1 MPVTQSESER
11 ALGFGTATLH
21 EAAGRSGALPA
32 RLRPV
37 FPEARLAGPALPV
50 LVPVGDNLWIHRA
63 IYQAEPGAILV
74 VAATAADEFGYW
86 GEILSEAAVARRL
99 GGLVIDGGVRD
110 TVELRRVGFPVFS
123 AAVCIKGTLKDVV
136 GPGAIGRP
144 VTLGGVRVAPGDLI
158 VGDADGVVSLPADR
172 VDEVL
177 TASQA
182 RLDKEADVIKRLR
195 AGQSSLDIYGWPT
208 EAQA

>member
-1 MPVTQSESER
+1 MAATQSER
-11 ALGFGTATLH
+11 ALSFATATLH
-21 EAAGRSGALPA
+21 EAAGRIGALPA

-74 VAATAADEFGYW
+74 VAATAADDFGYW
-86 GEILSEAAVARRL
+86 GEILSEAALARGL

-110 TVELRRVGFPVFS
+110 TVELRQVGFPVFS
-123 AAVCIKGTLKDVV
+123 ATVCIRGTLKDAA

-144 VTLGGVRVAPGDLI
+144 FSLGGVRVTPGDLI
-158 VGDADGVVSLPADR
+158 VGDADGVVCLPADR
-172 VDEVL
+172 VDDVL
-177 TASQA
+177 VASQA

-195 AGQSSLDIYGWPT
+195 AGQSSLEIYGLPT

>member
-1 MPVTQSESER
+1 MATTQSER
-11 ALGFGTATLH
+11 ALSFGTATLH

-63 IYQAEPGAILV
+63 LYQAEPGAVLV

-86 GEILSEAAVARRL
+86 GEILSEAALARRL

-123 AAVCIKGTLKDVV
+123 AAVCIKGTLKDAA

-144 VTLGGVRVAPGDLI
+144 VSLGGVRVAPGDLI
-158 VGDADGVVSLPADR
+158 VGDADGVVCLPADR

-177 TASQA
+177 AASQA

-195 AGQSSLDIYGWPT
+195 AGETSLDIYGLPT
-208 EAQA
+208 EAPA